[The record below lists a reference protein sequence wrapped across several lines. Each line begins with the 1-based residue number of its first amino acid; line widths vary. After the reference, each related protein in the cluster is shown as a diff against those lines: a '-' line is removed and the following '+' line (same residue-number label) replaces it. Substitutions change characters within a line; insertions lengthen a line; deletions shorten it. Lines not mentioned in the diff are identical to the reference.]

1 MAKKKFILALMVI
14 FCSVIQTS
22 WAQGSLDVSKFTVL
36 ENDLTARVTK
46 PVKDTDEG
54 KLCALI
60 RVITDLKNVEFRADA
75 LGIVKQEK
83 HTGEIWLYVPY
94 GARSLSFSHEGY
106 FPLIYQYSE
115 EIREGTVYELVLKS
129 YKKMDTNSVAT
140 NTQLFVL
147 THNPDEASV
156 FVDDMEV
163 QTENGVF
170 AAMMTKGEH
179 TYKVEAEQYEP
190 VTGSFTL
197 ADEPVRETATLKAL
211 FGTMELFTQPTDGFD
226 VFVNGE
232 NVGKSPYKSGRM
244 EPGKYQIRF
253 EKEKYHALDTVVNIV
268 KGVDYSG
275 TFRLTSE
282 ADSLFYNRL
291 LGGKKVAFGVN
302 VGYLMPNVSSSA
314 GGGFT
319 GSPINYS
326 LTDDRENV
334 DYSSASGFSIG
345 VSADI
350 KLYKNF
356 YLLTGLNF
364 TQVKYSNTFNQ
375 TLNDQVIRTLPLMGQ
390 AYYGDLVS
398 NFKEDYTM
406 TSIEIPLLASYRIV
420 LTKTGSLHLNIGPYF
435 SYGLSAKMKLSGSE
449 ESSGDVYTILGSQIQ
464 FGQSVGTFSQTS
476 HYNADMDMY
485 SKNLGFVRT
494 VESGGNL
501 GFDQKEEYEFEDS
514 PLKRFNYGLRI
525 GATYELRGFQLG
537 IAYNLQLSNM
547 ANDKFWETAR
557 VPVFNGN
564 VGENNMSGYKHRVHS
579 LEIKLGYMF
588 RY

>member
-1 MAKKKFILALMVI
+1 MAKKNLLLALMVI
-14 FCSVIQTS
+14 FCSVSLTS

-60 RVITDLKNVEFRADA
+60 RVITDLKNLEFRADA

-179 TYKVEAEQYEP
+179 TYKVEADQYEP

-197 ADEPVRETATLKAL
+197 ADEPVRETVTLNAL

-364 TQVKYSNTFNQ
+364 TQVKYSNSFSQ
-375 TLNDQVIRTLPLMGQ
+375 MIEGQIIRTLPAMSR
-390 AYYGDLVS
+390 AYYGDMTT

-406 TSIEIPLLASYRIV
+406 TSIEVPLLASYRIV

-449 ESSGDVYTILGSQIQ
+449 ETSGNVYSMLGNKVQ
-464 FGQSVGTFSQTS
+464 FDKPVGTFIETS
-476 HYNADMDMY
+476 HYSADMDMY
-485 SKNLGFVRT
+485 SKNLGFVKT
-494 VESGGNL
+494 VESGASM
-501 GFDQKEEYEFEDS
+501 GFENKEDYDFEDS
-514 PLKRFNYGLRI
+514 PFKRFNYGLRI

-547 ANDKFWETAR
+547 ANDKFWESSR

-579 LEIKLGYMF
+579 LEIKLGYML

>member
-1 MAKKKFILALMVI
+1 MAKKNLLLALMVI
-14 FCSVIQTS
+14 FCSVSLTS

-60 RVITDLKNVEFRADA
+60 RVITDLKNLEFRADA

-197 ADEPVRETATLKAL
+197 ADEPVRETVTLNAL

-364 TQVKYSNTFNQ
+364 TQVKYSNSFSQ
-375 TLNDQVIRTLPLMGQ
+375 MIEGQIIRTLPAMSR
-390 AYYGDLVS
+390 AYYGDMTT

-406 TSIEIPLLASYRIV
+406 TSIEVPLLASYRIV

-449 ESSGDVYTILGSQIQ
+449 ETSGNVYSMLGNKVQ
-464 FGQSVGTFSQTS
+464 FDKPVGTFIETS
-476 HYNADMDMY
+476 HYSADMDMY
-485 SKNLGFVRT
+485 SKNLGFVKT
-494 VESGGNL
+494 VESGASM
-501 GFDQKEEYEFEDS
+501 GFENKEDYDFEDS
-514 PLKRFNYGLRI
+514 PFKRFNYGLRI

-547 ANDKFWETAR
+547 ANDKFWESSR

-579 LEIKLGYMF
+579 LEIKLGYML

>member
-1 MAKKKFILALMVI
+1 MVI
-14 FCSVIQTS
+14 FCSVSLTS

-60 RVITDLKNVEFRADA
+60 RVITDLKNLEFRADA

-197 ADEPVRETATLKAL
+197 ADEPVRETVTLNAL

-364 TQVKYSNTFNQ
+364 TQVKYSNSFSQ
-375 TLNDQVIRTLPLMGQ
+375 MIEGQIIRTLPATSQ
-390 AYYGDLVS
+390 AYYGDLTA

-406 TSIEIPLLASYRIV
+406 ASIEVPLLASYRIV

-449 ESSGDVYTILGSQIQ
+449 ETSGKIYKMLGNKIQ
-464 FGQSVGTFSQTS
+464 FGNQIGTFSETS
-476 HYNADMDMY
+476 HYSADMDMY
-485 SKNLGFVRT
+485 SKNLGFVQT

-501 GFDQKEEYEFEDS
+501 GADSKQEYDFEDS

-547 ANDKFWETAR
+547 ANDKFWESSR

-579 LEIKLGYMF
+579 LEIKLGYML

>member
-1 MAKKKFILALMVI
+1 MSKKKLLLALMVI
-14 FCSVIQTS
+14 FCSVSLTS

-60 RVITDLKNVEFRADA
+60 RVITDLKNLEFRADA

-115 EIREGTVYELVLKS
+115 EIREGTVYELILKS

-197 ADEPVRETATLKAL
+197 ADEPVRETVTLNAL

-364 TQVKYSNTFNQ
+364 TQVKYSNSFSQ
-375 TLNDQVIRTLPLMGQ
+375 MINDQIVSIYPLMSQ
-390 AYYGDLVS
+390 AYYGDITS

-406 TSIEIPLLASYRIV
+406 TSIEVPLLASYRIV

-435 SYGLSAKMKLSGSE
+435 SYGLSAKMKLSGSN
-449 ESSGDVYTILGSQIQ
+449 ESSGDVYGYWGNKIQ
-464 FGQSVGTFSQTS
+464 FGQSFGTFSETS
-476 HYNADMDMY
+476 HYSADMDMY
-485 SKNLGFVRT
+485 SKNLGFVKT

-501 GFDQKEEYEFEDS
+501 GFENKEEYDFEDS

-547 ANDKFWETAR
+547 ANDKFWESSR

-579 LEIKLGYMF
+579 LEIKLGYML